1 VNCRNDESIELIGR
15 TCIYGQSIRIPE
27 INEIIRNVSFVVF
40 FKHLNEELTIAVR
53 FGHKEAF
60 SKMRWITV

>member
-15 TCIYGQSIRIPE
+15 TCICGQSIRIPE
-27 INEIIRNVSFVVF
+27 INKIIQNVFVVF